1 MEVSRATEGVAGIRR
16 EEVQPMESDA
26 TRSVLTWEPP
36 EFEEAEWEAP
46 EFEELMCASEVT
58 MYIARMEA

>member
-1 MEVSRATEGVAGIRR
+1 
-16 EEVQPMESDA
+16 MESDA

-58 MYIARMEA
+58 MYIARMEG